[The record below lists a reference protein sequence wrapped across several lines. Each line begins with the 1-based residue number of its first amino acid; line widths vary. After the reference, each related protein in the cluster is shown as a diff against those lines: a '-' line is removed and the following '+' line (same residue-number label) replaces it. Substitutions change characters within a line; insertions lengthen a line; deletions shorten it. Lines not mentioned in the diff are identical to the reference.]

1 MRKKKNNCFDY
12 CIEIECNNLK
22 ITEVY
27 NTRIF
32 ALQKLAP
39 FKKFTWHICMSKHII
54 LYFDDVMAQNNW
66 RTFQRGIRYLPNTN
80 TSSHYSVIA
89 RNRNSSK
96 YII

>member
-54 LYFDDVMAQNNW
+54 LYFGDVMAQNNW
-66 RTFQRGIRYLPNTN
+66 RTFQRGDSIFTKYK
-80 TSSHYSVIA
+80 YVI
-89 RNRNSSK
+89 SLFCHCTK
-96 YII
+96 